1 MTTISIQ
8 DRMAQ
13 SIERMNKEYHEKF
26 KKETLEILR
35 QRREAKEQKD
45 KEAGQPANVIRER
58 SAAE

>member
-1 MTTISIQ
+1 MKTIQTYDLISQ
-8 DRMAQ
+8 VA
-13 SIERMNKEYHEKF
+13 ERAFQRDNEKF

-35 QRREAKEQKD
+35 QRREAKERKD